1 MGSIITLIIVLV
13 GVVALIIILLFYH
26 KKGKNDEGNLT
37 HTHYHI
43 VNQNDNRYDDFNKS
57 EQELAG
63 MEGEAF
69 VKEALEDYLSFH
81 GGYLF
86 NNFCFKDDNGYSSEI
101 DHILIT
107 KSGVF
112 VIETKAIR
120 GTIYG
125 KEDDEFWSNVK
136 EPALTVKT
144 FRNPIKQ
151 NIGHI
156 NHLKKTIKDNAPK
169 MQSIIIFLDADIS
182 HIDSPYVF
190 DISSA
195 IEYIRNFES
204 INKHGDEY
212 VERVYKQIKAVQD
225 KYGITNEEHL
235 DNIRSKY
242 N

>member
-1 MGSIITLIIVLV
+1 MGIIITLIIVLV
-13 GVVALIIILLFYH
+13 GVVALIIILLFYR
-26 KKGKNDEGNLT
+26 KKGKNDDGNLT
-37 HTHYHI
+37 HTRYHI
-43 VNQNDNRYDDFNKS
+43 VNQNDKKYDDFNKS

-86 NNFCFKDDNGYSSEI
+86 NNFCFKYYNGYSSEI

-125 KEDDEFWSNVK
+125 KEDDEYWSNVK
-136 EPALTVKT
+136 ESTLTVKT
-144 FRNPIKQ
+144 FRNPLKQ

-156 NHLKKTIKDNAPK
+156 NHLKKTIRDNAPK

-190 DISSA
+190 DIESA
-195 IEYIRNFES
+195 MEHIRSFEAIHKHSDEYI
-204 INKHGDEY
+204 
-212 VERVYKQIKAVQD
+212 ERVYQQIKSVQNI
-225 KYGITNEEHL
+225 YGITPEEHI
-235 DNIRSKY
+235 DNIKNRY